1 MTAREEVLHFKVINI
16 IRSFKLL
23 PRVFKILWETHR
35 LYFLIILTLNVIKG
49 LIPAALLLAT
59 QNLINSV
66 VTAQGNSTF
75 DGVIYAFCWLVGIT
89 LFNELLSYSDNYFH
103 HLFETML
110 SNEVNIKI
118 MDKSVRLSLATF
130 EEAEVQDQLTR
141 AQSEANSRPYQ
152 IFMTLLSLI
161 SGTVTLVST
170 AAILLVW
177 HWWVAVILVLLPVVS
192 FASFLKL
199 GQREFDVHFKRA
211 PKMRESWYLSF
222 LLTKDASFKE
232 IKLYNLGHYLLG
244 HYKAIYGQFYAED
257 KKLAFRRFSLSSA
270 FQLLNL
276 AVISSV
282 IFLVLWS
289 AYTGE
294 ILIGSLVAMVQ
305 AVSNTQSSSQGVL
318 QHLLSLCQHNLYMQ
332 QLFAFLDLKVEQ
344 AEKTEKAGGVE
355 PQAGWNDH
363 IHRIELNEV
372 SFKYAQSSKFAVQ
385 QVSLELN
392 KGETLALV
400 GKNGSGKSTL
410 VKLLTQLY
418 QDYSGDILVN
428 GRSVR
433 EIDHSGLLQRI
444 GVVFQDF
451 VHYEMPMR
459 HNIAFGEVKQIGDD
473 EQIMEAARKA
483 GILPLINRLPQGLDT
498 QMGKWFEEGHQLSG
512 GQWQRVAIARAY
524 IRDADLYILDE
535 PSAFLDPEAEYE
547 VFQMFR
553 QLVADRMG
561 IFISHRFS
569 SVRYADK
576 IAVMDE
582 GRIVEYGNHYELMA
596 MRGLY
601 HELYSMQASAY
612 LDNEKV
618 VSI

>member
-16 IRSFKLL
+16 VRSFKLL
-23 PRVFKILWETHR
+23 PRVFKILWETHHF
-35 LYFLIILTLNVIKG
+35 YFLTILILNVVKG

-66 VTAQGNSTF
+66 VIAHGNSVF
-75 DGVIYAFCWLVGIT
+75 DGVIYAFFWLIAITLLNELVGYT
-89 LFNELLSYSDNYFH
+89 ESYFH

-118 MDKSVRLSLATF
+118 MEKSVKLSLATF

-152 IFMTLLSLI
+152 IFMTILSLI
-161 SGTVTLVST
+161 SGTVTLLST

-177 HWWVAVILVLLPVVS
+177 RWWVAILLILLPVTS
-192 FASFLKL
+192 FVSFLKL

-222 LLTKDASFKE
+222 LLTKDVSFKE
-232 IKLYNLGHYLLG
+232 IKLFNLGNYLLG
-244 HYKAIYGQFYAED
+244 HYKNIYSQFFVED
-257 KKLAFRRFSLSSA
+257 KKLAFRRFSLSIL

-276 AVISSV
+276 VVISSV

-294 ILIGSLVAMVQ
+294 IMIGSFVAMVQ

-332 QLFAFLDLKVEQ
+332 QLFAFLDLKI
-344 AEKTEKAGGVE
+344 EKASNRESDV
-355 PQAGWNDH
+355 ALNDK
-363 IHRIELNEV
+363 INRLELKDV
-372 SFKYAQSSKFAVQ
+372 SFKYPNKSKYAVHE
-385 QVSLELN
+385 VSLELN

-418 QDYSGDILVN
+418 QGYSGNILVN
-428 GRSVR
+428 GYSAR
-433 EIDHSGLLQRI
+433 DMNHSQLLERI

-451 VHYEMPMR
+451 VHYEMSMR
-459 HNIAFGEVKQIGDD
+459 HNIAFGEVHQIDND
-473 EQIMEAARKA
+473 KHILEAARKT
-483 GILPLINRLPQGLDT
+483 GILPLINQLPQGLDT

-524 IRDADLYILDE
+524 IRNADLYILDE

-582 GRIVEYGNHYELMA
+582 GRIVEYGSHYDLMA
-596 MRGLY
+596 LRGLY
-601 HELYSMQASAY
+601 YELYTMQASAY

-618 VSI
+618 VKI

>member
-1 MTAREEVLHFKVINI
+1 MI
-16 IRSFKLL
+16 
-23 PRVFKILWETHR
+23 
-35 LYFLIILTLNVIKG
+35 
-49 LIPAALLLAT
+49 
-59 QNLINSV
+59 
-66 VTAQGNSTF
+66 
-75 DGVIYAFCWLVGIT
+75 
-89 LFNELLSYSDNYFH
+89 
-103 HLFETML
+103 
-110 SNEVNIKI
+110 
-118 MDKSVRLSLATF
+118 
-130 EEAEVQDQLTR
+130 
-141 AQSEANSRPYQ
+141 
-152 IFMTLLSLI
+152 
-161 SGTVTLVST
+161 
-170 AAILLVW
+170 
-177 HWWVAVILVLLPVVS
+177 LLPVAS
-192 FASFLKL
+192 FISFLKL

-232 IKLYNLGHYLLG
+232 IKLYNLGNYLLS
-244 HYKAIYGQFYAED
+244 HYKAIYRQFFAED
-257 KKLAFRRFSLSSA
+257 KKLAIRRFYISSI
-270 FQLLNL
+270 FHLLNL

-282 IFLVLWS
+282 VFLVLWS

-294 ILIGSLVAMVQ
+294 IMIGSLVAMIQ
-305 AVSNTQSSSQGVL
+305 AVSNTQLSSQGVL

-332 QLFAFLDLKVEQ
+332 QLFAFLDLKVERTGSEGSE
-344 AEKTEKAGGVE
+344 AAL
-355 PQAGWNDH
+355 ND
-363 IHRIELNEV
+363 RIKRLELKEV
-372 SFKYAQSSKFAVQ
+372 SFKYSKSPKYAVHG
-385 QVSLELN
+385 VSLELN

-433 EIDHSGLLQRI
+433 EMDHSGLLQRI

-459 HNIAFGEVKQIGDD
+459 HNVAFGEVEQIDD
-473 EQIMEAARKA
+473 DQQIMEAARKA
-483 GILPLINRLPQGLDT
+483 GILALVNRLPQGLDT

-524 IRDADLYILDE
+524 IRNADLYILDE

-582 GRIVEYGNHYELMA
+582 GRIVEYGSHYELMA
-596 MRGLY
+596 SRGLY
-601 HELYSMQASAY
+601 HELYTMQASAY
-612 LDNEKV
+612 LDNERV
-618 VSI
+618 VVKK

>member
-1 MTAREEVLHFKVINI
+1 MI
-16 IRSFKLL
+16 
-23 PRVFKILWETHR
+23 
-35 LYFLIILTLNVIKG
+35 LNVVKG

-66 VTAQGNSTF
+66 IIAHGNGVF
-75 DGVIYAFCWLVGIT
+75 EGVITSFIWLVAIT
-89 LFNELLSYSDNYFH
+89 LFNELLGYTDNYFH

-118 MDKSVRLSLATF
+118 MEKSIKLSLATF
-130 EEAEVQDQLTR
+130 EDAEVQDQLTR

-152 IFMTLLSLI
+152 IFMTILSLI
-161 SGTVTLVST
+161 SGTVTLIST

-177 HWWVAVILVLLPVVS
+177 RWWVAVILILLPV
-192 FASFLKL
+192 ASFVSYLKL

-232 IKLYNLGHYLLG
+232 IKLYNLGNYLLG
-244 HYKAIYGQFYAED
+244 HYQAIYRQFFAED
-257 KKLAFRRFSLSSA
+257 KKLALRRFSLSSA

-282 IFLVLWS
+282 ILLVLWS

-294 ILIGSLVAMVQ
+294 IMIGSLVAMVQ

-332 QLFAFLDLKVEQ
+332 QLFAFLDLKVENTGSRL
-344 AEKTEKAGGVE
+344 ETGD
-355 PQAGWNDH
+355 PWNY
-363 IHRIELNEV
+363 RIKQLELKGV
-372 SFKYAQSSKFAVQ
+372 SFKYPKSSRNAVQ
-385 QVSLELN
+385 EISLQLN
-392 KGETLALV
+392 QGETLALV

-418 QDYSGDILVN
+418 QDYAGEILIN
-428 GRSVR
+428 GYPARNL
-433 EIDHSGLLQRI
+433 DQTQLLRKI

-459 HNIAFGEVKQIGDD
+459 HNIGFGEVQQVDHD
-473 EQIMEAARKA
+473 EELMEAARKA
-483 GILPLINRLPQGLDT
+483 GILPLVNRLPQGLDT

-524 IRDADLYILDE
+524 IRNADLYILDE

-553 QLVADRMG
+553 ELVADRMG

-582 GRIVEYGNHYELMA
+582 GRIVEYGSHYELMA

-601 HELYSMQASAY
+601 HELYTMQASAY

-618 VSI
+618 VEI

>member
-1 MTAREEVLHFKVINI
+1 MTVREEILHFKIINI

-23 PRVFKILWETHR
+23 PRVFKILWETHKV
-35 LYFLIILTLNVIKG
+35 YFLIILILNVIKG

-66 VTAQGNSTF
+66 VIAQDSGNFES
-75 DGVIYAFCWLVGIT
+75 IIHAFIWMVGIT
-89 LFNELLSYSDNYFH
+89 LFNELLGYTDNYFH

-118 MDKSVRLSLATF
+118 MAKSVKLSLSTF

-141 AQSEANSRPYQ
+141 AQNEANIRPYQ
-152 IFMTLLSLI
+152 IFTTILSLI
-161 SGTVTLVST
+161 SGTVTLFST

-177 HWWVAVILVLLPVVS
+177 RWWVAVLLILLPVSS
-192 FASFLKL
+192 FVSFLKL

-222 LLTKDASFKE
+222 LLTKDVSFKE
-232 IKLYNLGHYLLG
+232 IKLYNLGNYLLG
-244 HYKAIYGQFYAED
+244 HYKAIYRQFFAED

-270 FQLLNL
+270 FQLFHLS
-276 AVISSV
+276 VISSV

-294 ILIGSLVAMVQ
+294 IMIGSLVAMIQ
-305 AVSNTQSSSQGVL
+305 AVSSTQSSSQGVL

-332 QLFAFLDLKVEQ
+332 QLFSFLDLKVEETGAQ
-344 AEKTEKAGGVE
+344 KPEIAN
-355 PQAGWNDH
+355 NDKLN
-363 IHRIELNEV
+363 RLELKGV
-372 SFKYAQSSKFAVQ
+372 SFKYPKNSKYAVHE
-385 QVSLELN
+385 VNLELN

-418 QDYSGDILVN
+418 QDYEGEILIN
-428 GRSVR
+428 GHSVR
-433 EIDHSGLLQRI
+433 DMDHSQLLQKI

-459 HNIAFGEVKQIGDD
+459 HNIAFGEVRQVDND
-473 EQIMEAARKA
+473 QQIMEAARKV

-524 IRDADLYILDE
+524 IRNADLYILDE

-553 QLVADRMG
+553 QLVEDRMG

-582 GRIVEYGNHYELMA
+582 GKIVEYGNHYELMA
-596 MRGLY
+596 LRGLY
-601 HELYSMQASAY
+601 HELYTMQASAY

-618 VSI
+618 VRV